1 MRDSRTRILFVCLGN
16 ICRSPLAEGVFR
28 TLLREQGLE
37 GEFQVDSAG
46 TGSWHNGE
54 PPHPGSVDVAGRH
67 GIDISAQRSRQVRG
81 SERGDFDWWV
91 AMDRSNA
98 QDLQHLGLPEEAV
111 LLLLDFA
118 GPGTPDDVPDPY
130 YEGGF
135 DRTFSLVQAGCQ
147 GLLDHLLQ

>member
-1 MRDSRTRILFVCLGN
+1 
-16 ICRSPLAEGVFR
+16 
-28 TLLREQGLE
+28 
-37 GEFQVDSAG
+37 
-46 TGSWHNGE
+46 
-54 PPHPGSVDVAGRH
+54 
-67 GIDISAQRSRQVRG
+67 VRG

-98 QDLQHLGLPEEAV
+98 QDLRHLGLPGEEV

-118 GPGTPDDVPDPY
+118 GSGTPDDVPDPY

-147 GLLDHLLQ
+147 GLLDHLLK